1 MYAPCISCA
10 SDGKRAIAAF
20 SNADTPPEIISVNSE
35 LIGPHIWPSGI
46 GNPAFADCA
55 FVVIFPPVTS
65 LYCLSTF
72 CLWLLNQFLTCSGD
86 TSCGGCDSGGKV
98 VMV

>member
-20 SNADTPPEIISVNSE
+20 SNADSPPEIISVNSE
-35 LIGPHIWPSGI
+35 LIGSHIWPSG
-46 GNPAFADCA
+46 ARASA